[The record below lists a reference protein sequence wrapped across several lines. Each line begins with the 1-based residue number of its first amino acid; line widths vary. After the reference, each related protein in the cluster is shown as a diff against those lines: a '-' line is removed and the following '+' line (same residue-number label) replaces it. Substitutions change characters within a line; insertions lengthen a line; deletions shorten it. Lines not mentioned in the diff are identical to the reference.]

1 MAIFTFRKQ
10 HCDFV
15 AFLVKDGNPC
25 FPESGVFSRFEGLN
39 TRIYCHF
46 GPIGIT
52 LTDSLF
58 SSYAER
64 TCQRV
69 GKRPH

>member
-25 FPESGVFSRFEGLN
+25 FPECGSFSRFEALN
-39 TRIYCHF
+39 AQICCDFWQTSF
-46 GPIGIT
+46 T
-52 LTDSLF
+52 FTDSSF
-58 SSYAER
+58 STYAE
-64 TCQRV
+64 
-69 GKRPH
+69 